1 MVSMAVCP
9 CLRHQGSIVF
19 AGQFP
24 VYLHFANHGQRI
36 IQQMAILAPSHPRSQ
51 LLPDIVHF
59 GMAPLARQFLHAI
72 GLLSYM
78 PVSRPFAG
86 KLDYCVAVTDIF
98 QKRFAWPATARQI
111 AM

>member
-1 MVSMAVCP
+1 
-9 CLRHQGSIVF
+9 
-19 AGQFP
+19 
-24 VYLHFANHGQRI
+24 
-36 IQQMAILAPSHPRSQ
+36 
-51 LLPDIVHF
+51 
-59 GMAPLARQFLHAI
+59 MAPLARQFLHAI